1 MLLIFLYLI
10 TGNVRNVELYSV
22 RIKVHIYSLLN
33 LLIFPL
39 GVSAGSPTGASWV
52 SLGKAV
58 KDASIGS
65 YGIWV
70 IDNSGILQFARTL
83 PDADLSRSFLR
94 WRDVDGDL
102 KAISAGFGG
111 SLWGILKNGTV
122 VKRENVNSGRPTGT
136 RWMTHDGMTTSVSPG
151 VYEVYR
157 TLSDGTVVKRTGRF
171 EHYHKIL

>member
-1 MLLIFLYLI
+1 M
-10 TGNVRNVELYSV
+10 GNARNMELYSV
-22 RIKVHIYSLLN
+22 HIKVHIFYLMYILN
-33 LLIFPL
+33 LPIFPL
-39 GVSAGSPTGASWV
+39 GVSVGSPTGTSWAL
-52 SLGKAV
+52 LGKTV

-65 YGIWV
+65 YGMWV
-70 IDNSGILQFARTL
+70 IDNSGKLQFARTL

-122 VKRENVNSGRPTGT
+122 VKRENVNSGRPTGN
-136 RWMTHDGMTTSVSPG
+136 RWMAHDGMTSSVSPG

-157 TLSDGTVVKRTGRF
+157 TLSDGTVVKRTGR
-171 EHYHKIL
+171 YWTLS